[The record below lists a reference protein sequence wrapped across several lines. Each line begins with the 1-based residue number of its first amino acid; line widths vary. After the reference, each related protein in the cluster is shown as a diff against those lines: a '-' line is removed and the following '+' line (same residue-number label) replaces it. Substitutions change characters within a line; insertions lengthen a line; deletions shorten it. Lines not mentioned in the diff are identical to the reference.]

1 MAKLKI
7 YGAVI
12 LIVLMLVVV
21 LQNTEEVETKLL
33 FITITM
39 PRAALLALTLLIGIV
54 VGMLISLGVLSKRS
68 GKTQE

>member
-12 LIVLMLVVV
+12 LIVLMLIVV
-21 LQNTEEVETKLL
+21 LQNTEQVETKLL

-39 PRAALLALTLLIGIV
+39 PRAALLALTLLIGMA
-54 VGMLISLGVLSKRS
+54 VGMLISLGMVNKRS
-68 GKTQE
+68 GKTEE